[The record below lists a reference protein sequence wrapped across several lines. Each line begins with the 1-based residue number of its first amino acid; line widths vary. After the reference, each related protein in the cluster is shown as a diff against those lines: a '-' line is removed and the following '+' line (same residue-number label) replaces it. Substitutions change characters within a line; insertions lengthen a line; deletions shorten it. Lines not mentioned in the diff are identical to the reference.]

1 MTDER
6 SPRMTL
12 TFSLSAWSSQG
23 QRSEQN
29 DRLLQAPFAGGLLV
43 AVMDGVG
50 KHKHAGVAA
59 EAVRRALDEYIAQND
74 SVARE
79 TPVSALHQ
87 AAARAISAL
96 VDTLGSTTC
105 TALLLLEDGRVA
117 VGHVGDCVAF
127 HCRAGELSVLTPLD
141 QSEEGH
147 CTQALQRETPGRSS
161 ASHWRAWM
169 DKPAEPG
176 DVYLLATDG
185 CWQGV
190 GQEELKRTLTASD
203 PWERAAEDL
212 VRAALAAGSTDNS
225 TAVLVRVGEP
235 RK

>member
-1 MTDER
+1 
-6 SPRMTL
+6 MTL
-12 TFSLSAWSSQG
+12 TFSHCAWSSQG

-50 KHKHAGVAA
+50 KHQHAGVAA
-59 EAVRRALDEYIAQND
+59 EAVRRALDESIAQNV
-74 SVARE
+74 SVFRE
-79 TPVSALHQ
+79 TPVSALYQ
-87 AAARAISAL
+87 ASARAISSL

-117 VGHVGDCVAF
+117 VGHVGDCRAWR
-127 HCRAGELSVLTPLD
+127 CRAGELSVLTPLD

-147 CTQALQRETPGRSS
+147 CTQALQRENPGRRA
-161 ASHWRAWM
+161 ASGWRAWM
-169 DKPAEPG
+169 DTPAEPG

-190 GQEELKRTLTASD
+190 GQEELKDRLMAPE
-203 PWERAAEDL
+203 PWDRAAEEL

-235 RK
+235 RTQP

>member
-1 MTDER
+1 
-6 SPRMTL
+6 MTL
-12 TFSLSAWSSQG
+12 TFRLSTWSSQG
-23 QRSEQN
+23 QRAEQN
-29 DRLLQAPFAGGLLV
+29 DRLLQAPFPGGLLV

-59 EAVRRALDEYIAQND
+59 EAVRRALDEYITQNA

-79 TPVSALHQ
+79 TPVSALYQ
-87 AAARAISAL
+87 ASARAISAL
-96 VDTLGSTTC
+96 ADTLGSTTC

-117 VGHVGDCVAF
+117 VGHAGDCVAF
-127 HCRAGELSVLTPLD
+127 HCRAGEFAVLTPLD

-147 CTQALQRETPGRSS
+147 CTRALQRETPGRRT
-161 ASHWRAWM
+161 ASDWRAWM

-176 DVYLLATDG
+176 DAYLVASDG

-190 GQEELKRTLTASD
+190 GQEELKRTLMAPE
-203 PWERAAEDL
+203 PWDRAAEDL
-212 VRAALAAGSTDNS
+212 VRAALASGSTDNS
-225 TAVLVRVGEP
+225 TAVLVRVEGAP